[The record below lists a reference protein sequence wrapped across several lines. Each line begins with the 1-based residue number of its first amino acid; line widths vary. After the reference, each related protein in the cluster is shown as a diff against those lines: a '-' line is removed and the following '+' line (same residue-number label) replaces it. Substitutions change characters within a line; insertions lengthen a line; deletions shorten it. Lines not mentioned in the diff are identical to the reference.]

1 VLLRKLMA
9 FALTIGYERLFA
21 AWEPADE
28 VLLSLV
34 DSLMNAQVSTL
45 REGFPTDLALVR
57 LLLGV
62 RSHVG
67 LQCVVSR
74 ELCITLGTWE
84 RLFFSVDSDVVLQ
97 MSFSGEALVTPLE
110 VARERLEAL
119 VRVHVILESV
129 LLEELLAAIRA
140 LVFRL
145 FMTLKGS

>member
-21 AWEPADE
+21 AWVSADE

-74 ELCITLGTWE
+74 ELCITLGT
-84 RLFFSVDSDVVLQ
+84 
-97 MSFSGEALVTPLE
+97 
-110 VARERLEAL
+110 
-119 VRVHVILESV
+119 
-129 LLEELLAAIRA
+129 
-140 LVFRL
+140 
-145 FMTLKGS
+145 